1 MDIDPL
7 PFAFGGLREGVLS
20 SWIDEVLPSTQK
32 IRFLVQHSDQILEH
46 NLFVTITASP
56 AHAYQASL
64 YLALTLVTQKKAFFE
79 PWDRAFPFPQF
90 FRSLQAEAGGQ
101 DFFSLS
107 LEDVFSPQQAEKIH
121 HGFSVLLYSA
131 TAIAEIE
138 QAALLSAFLL
148 FNKHAITHLLA
159 NQALDAHVFS
169 SPAQMAGWLTC
180 PAFLQPWING
190 KYAPVF
196 TRALD
201 SLFGKLTRKM
211 SSFANKKLAEFVFS
225 IMLHRKR
232 YLEGPVYH
240 KCHDTF
246 FTREGMQPG
255 HVYMISSVPLSV
267 LPGEEQE
274 DASSKLPKHPR
285 CGM

>member
-32 IRFLVQHSDQILEH
+32 IRFLVQHSDQILKH

-121 HGFSVLLYSA
+121 YGFSVLIYSA

-148 FNKHAITHLLA
+148 FNKQSITHLLA

-169 SPAQMAGWLTC
+169 TPAHMAGLLTC

-190 KYAPVF
+190 PYAPVF

-201 SLFGKLTRKM
+201 SLFGKLTRKT
-211 SSFANKKLAEFVFS
+211 SPFVNKKLAEFVFS
-225 IMLHRKR
+225 VMLHRKR

-240 KCHDTF
+240 KYHPTF
-246 FTREGMQPG
+246 FSKDCRQPG
-255 HVYMISSVPLSV
+255 NAYKASSVPLSV
-267 LPGEEQE
+267 FTAEKQ
-274 DASSKLPKHPR
+274 DNSSGQLSIHPR
-285 CGM
+285 RAV